1 MQIHYQFIAAAAIA
15 LIAGVGPVSA
25 DELSVAD
32 TAGDASTTFEVLNGI
47 ATMQISE
54 GEMAGIIGSFF
65 PDTDVDIDGPQSIM
79 LYTSHGKA
87 YVDIIGYESYH
98 KLGR

>member
-1 MQIHYQFIAAAAIA
+1 MGFFKSKKFTAFIIGLIA
-15 LIAGVGPVSA
+15 LSLTEFLGVSEQSA
-25 DELSVAD
+25 
-32 TAGDASTTFEVLNGI
+32 T
-47 ATMQISE
+47 
-54 GEMAGIIGSFF
+54 EMAGIIGSFF